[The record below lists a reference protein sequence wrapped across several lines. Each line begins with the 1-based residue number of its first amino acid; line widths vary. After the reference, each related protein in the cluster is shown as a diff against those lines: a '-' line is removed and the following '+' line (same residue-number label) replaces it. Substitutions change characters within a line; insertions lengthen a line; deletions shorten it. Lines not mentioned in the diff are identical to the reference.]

1 MRSRLVAVRGVRVW
15 LVALLAFA
23 VWPIPA
29 CAQDDAGAQ
38 YDAGEPDLIQL
49 PAVRLDGP
57 VSVEEALS
65 ERRSIRNYGAG
76 RLTLDEL
83 GQVLWSAQGITY
95 PIEQTPEGFQREWR
109 GGFRT
114 APSAGALYPLELYV
128 VVGGVDGLEPGFYRY
143 VPVEHALEPAAP
155 GDLRAPLSQAAHGQT
170 VISTPPAVL
179 VIAGVVARTA
189 AKYGE
194 RAEQYVLLEAGA
206 AAENV
211 FLQCESLGLATVIVG
226 AFVDEQVKEVLQLPE
241 EEETYVLMPIG
252 RLRPTGSSPP
262 AP

>member
-1 MRSRLVAVRGVRVW
+1 MRSRRVALRGARTW
-15 LVALLAFA
+15 LVALLSLA
-23 VWPIPA
+23 VCPMPA

-38 YDAGEPDLIQL
+38 YGAGETDLIRL

-76 RLTLDEL
+76 TLTLDEL
-83 GQVLWSAQGITY
+83 GQVLWSAQGVTY
-95 PIEQTPEGFQREWR
+95 PIEQTPESFQREWR

-226 AFVDEQVKEVLQLPE
+226 AFVDKQVKELLQLPE

-252 RLRPTGSSPP
+252 RRHRTGSSPP

>member
-1 MRSRLVAVRGVRVW
+1 MRSGLVALRGARAW
-15 LVALLAFA
+15 PVALLAFA
-23 VWPIPA
+23 VCPMPA
-29 CAQDDAGAQ
+29 CAQVDD
-38 YDAGEPDLIQL
+38 GETDLIQL
-49 PAVRLDGP
+49 PAVRTEGP

-65 ERRSIRNYGAG
+65 ERRSVRRYYPGT
-76 RLTLDEL
+76 LTLDEL
-83 GQVLWSAQGITY
+83 GQVLWSAQGVTY

-114 APSAGALYPLELYV
+114 APSAGALYPLEIYV
-128 VVGGVDGLEPGFYRY
+128 VVGHVDGLKPAVYRY
-143 VPVEHALEPAAP
+143 VPVEHALELAAP

-252 RLRPTGSSPP
+252 RRHPTGSSPP

>member
-1 MRSRLVAVRGVRVW
+1 MRSRLVAVRGSRAW

-29 CAQDDAGAQ
+29 CAQDDVGAQ

-49 PAVRLDGP
+49 PAVRLDGT

-65 ERRSIRNYGAG
+65 ERRSIRRYYPGT
-76 RLTLDEL
+76 LTLDEL
-83 GQVLWSAQGITY
+83 GQVLWSAQGVTY

-114 APSAGALYPLELYV
+114 TPSAGALYPLELYA
-128 VVGGVDGLEPGFYRY
+128 VVGHVDGLKPAVYRY
-143 VPVEHALEPAAP
+143 VPVEHALELAAP
-155 GDLRAPLSQAAHGQT
+155 GDHRAPLSQAAHGQT
-170 VISTPPAVL
+170 VIGTPPAVL

-226 AFVDEQVKEVLQLPE
+226 AFVDEEVKEVLQLPE
-241 EEETYVLMPIG
+241 EEEAYVLMPIG
-252 RLRPTGSSPP
+252 HRHPTGSSPP

>member
-1 MRSRLVAVRGVRVW
+1 MRPRPVALQGARTW
-15 LVALLAFA
+15 LIALLALA

-29 CAQDDAGAQ
+29 CSQDDAGAQ
-38 YDAGEPDLIQL
+38 YDSDEPNLIQL

-57 VSVEEALS
+57 VSVEEALA
-65 ERRSIRNYGAG
+65 ERRSIRNYGAET
-76 RLTLDEL
+76 LTLDEL
-83 GQVLWSAQGITY
+83 GQVLWSAQGVTH
-95 PIEQTPEGFQREWR
+95 PIEQAAEGFQWEWR

-114 APSAGALYPLELYV
+114 APSAGALYPLEIYV
-128 VVGGVDGLEPGFYRY
+128 VVGHVYGLKPAVYRY
-143 VPVEHALEPAAP
+143 VPVEHALELAAP
-155 GDLRAPLSQAAHGQT
+155 GDLRAPLSQAAHGQR

-211 FLQCESLGLATVIVG
+211 FLQCESLDLATVIVG
-226 AFVDEQVKEVLQLPE
+226 AFVDEEVKEVLHLTE
-241 EEETYVLMPIG
+241 EEEAYVLMPIG
-252 RLRPTGSSPP
+252 RRHPTGSSPTEP
-262 AP
+262 

>member
-1 MRSRLVAVRGVRVW
+1 MRSRLVAVRGSRAW

-29 CAQDDAGAQ
+29 CAQDDVGAQ
-38 YDAGEPDLIQL
+38 YGAGETDLIQL

-65 ERRSIRNYGAG
+65 ERRSVRRYYPGT
-76 RLTLDEL
+76 LTLDEL
-83 GQVLWSAQGITY
+83 GQVLWSAQGVTY

-114 APSAGALYPLELYV
+114 APSAGALYPLEVYV
-128 VVGGVDGLEPGFYRY
+128 VVGHVAGLKPAVYRY
-143 VPVEHALEPAAP
+143 VPVEHALELAAP
-155 GDLRAPLSQAAHGQT
+155 GDLRALLSQAAHGQT

-226 AFVDEQVKEVLQLPE
+226 AFVDEEVKEVLQLPE
-241 EEETYVLMPIG
+241 EEEAYVLMPIG
-252 RLRPTGSSPP
+252 RRHPTGSSPR